1 MALSDDELLDFDETR
16 LADYDP
22 VKAERSLAEHGDAFR
37 YQLVAARHI
46 EQWANR
52 ADVRTL
58 DNDARFT
65 DGVVDALRGVA
76 AHLRQ
81 GDHLPGGVQYDET
94 VGPDWPDPNP

>member
-1 MALSDDELLDFDETR
+1 MPVMALTDDELLDFDEKR

-22 VKAERSLAEHGDAFR
+22 VKAERALAEHGDAFR

-58 DNDARFT
+58 TNDERFT
-65 DGVVDALRGVA
+65 DGLVETLRDIA

-81 GDHLPGGVQYDET
+81 GDYLPGGSLYDET
-94 VGPDWPDPNP
+94 VG